1 VRSETSHRRAPA
13 VARRLTRALLLGA
26 CALGAGCQL
35 LVTFETVPE
44 GTGGGGSTSST
55 TTQGGGGADTTAQGG
70 DTTTGTAQGGDTTT
84 TGTST
89 VSGMCGTPADC
100 DDGKPCTDDL
110 CDGGKCVHTHINE
123 GMLPPG
129 VTDPPSDCLKTVCEA
144 GEVVEKLDKGQ
155 APDTDLDDC
164 TNTYCLND
172 GSTMTDP
179 TNEGQPC
186 LPDLNDPCKQNV
198 CVNGMC
204 KAVNLN
210 EGVIIDPGDKNL
222 PSGSGECRDLV
233 CDSGQAV
240 LVPNFLNCVDQVPG
254 NCYVRLCQGNGLCG
268 LIQNAPAGWPCDLD
282 GNGSPPYNGQC
293 DGLGPDFSNCKP

>member
-1 VRSETSHRRAPA
+1 VRSETSRRRAPA
-13 VARRLTRALLLGA
+13 GARRLTRALLLGA

-55 TTQGGGGADTTAQGG
+55 TPQGGGGADTTAQGG

-84 TGTST
+84 STST

-129 VTDPPSDCLKTVCEA
+129 VTDPPGDCLKTVCEA
-144 GEVVEKLDKGQ
+144 GDVVEKLDKGQ
-155 APDTDLDDC
+155 GPDTDSADC
-164 TNTYCLND
+164 TNTYCFSD
-172 GSTMTDP
+172 GGTMTDP
-179 TNEGQPC
+179 ANEGQPC
-186 LPDLNDPCKQNV
+186 LPDLNDPCKKNV

-204 KAVNLN
+204 KAVNIN

-222 PSGSGECRDLV
+222 GSGQGECRDVV
-233 CDSGQAV
+233 CENGQMV
-240 LVPNFLNCVDQVPG
+240 LKPNFLNCADATPG
-254 NCYVRLCQGNGLCG
+254 NCNIRPCESNGICG
-268 LIQNAPAGWPCDLD
+268 LLQLAPAGWRCDLD
-282 GNGSPPYNGQC
+282 GNGNLPYNGQC
-293 DGLGPDFSNCKP
+293 DGIGPNFSNCKP